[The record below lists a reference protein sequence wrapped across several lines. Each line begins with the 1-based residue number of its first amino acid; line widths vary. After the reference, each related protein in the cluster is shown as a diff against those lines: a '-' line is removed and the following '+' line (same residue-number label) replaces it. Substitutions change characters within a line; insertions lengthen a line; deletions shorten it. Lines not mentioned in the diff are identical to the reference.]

1 MFASWYYTFS
11 YVYFCTVKSSLKSW
25 NRFSKIPKY
34 FRSVLTFP
42 YGSITAHWKGIKEHK
57 KAWFSNM
64 IFWLAGKSIDNSLS
78 HQYQPLE
85 YESSSAIQPKFL
97 SRGQSYRAVIG
108 DTIMLPCGTQDLG
121 KIDILLFNMITM
133 ICWLPTL
140 QLLWI

>member
-1 MFASWYYTFS
+1 
-11 YVYFCTVKSSLKSW
+11 
-25 NRFSKIPKY
+25 
-34 FRSVLTFP
+34 
-42 YGSITAHWKGIKEHK
+42 
-57 KAWFSNM
+57 M

-121 KIDILLFNMITM
+121 KIFYYLM
-133 ICWLPTL
+133 WL
-140 QLLWI
+140 QWFAD